1 MTEVA
6 KSVRKPLKRKLA
18 RKRDAGMVG
27 YPDRMMRP
35 ERGVTKSKPKP
46 RGS

>member
-1 MTEVA
+1 MTAA
-6 KSVRKPLKRKLA
+6 KPARKPLKRKVS
-18 RKRDAGMVG
+18 RKRDAGLVG

-35 ERGVTKSKPKP
+35 GRGVTKSKPKP